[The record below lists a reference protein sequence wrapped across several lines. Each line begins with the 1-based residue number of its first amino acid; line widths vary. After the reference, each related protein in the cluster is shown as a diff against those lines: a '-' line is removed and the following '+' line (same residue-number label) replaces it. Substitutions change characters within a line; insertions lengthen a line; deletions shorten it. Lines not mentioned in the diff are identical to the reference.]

1 MTCALK
7 RLISFAFILFALA
20 AAGCADD
27 VTDLKHKIAELEKKV
42 SAQQKELAEMGQ
54 RVGRPSDF
62 SADIQR
68 IEDQQE
74 GLADVIK
81 TKVDPLNT
89 KMEEFREWAQETQ
102 AERGKILE
110 RLKALEQSVADTA
123 KQIETES
130 RAAVRL
136 TKELEAEKRKFSAGL
151 KAVEELSRTVAQI
164 KKDVAADNER
174 LLEAVKRTLPKVKS
188 AAVAEIQDRLAPIE
202 KNLSLLKSGADIEK
216 RAVEAAKAQ
225 GAEGGKDVTVLR
237 KRVAEL
243 EDVLASH
250 KSFLLEVGTKLH
262 ELEEAMR
269 GGRAG

>member
-1 MTCALK
+1 MTLAPRRPFSLLLIFLAL
-7 RLISFAFILFALA
+7 S

-27 VTDLKHKIAELEKKV
+27 VTDLKQKIAELEKKV
-42 SAQQKELAEMGQ
+42 SVQQKEIAEMGQ
-54 RVGRPSDF
+54 RTAQPRDF
-62 SADIQR
+62 SADLQR

-74 GLADVIK
+74 GMTDIIK
-81 TKVDPLNT
+81 TKVDPLNL

-102 AERGKILE
+102 AERGKIVD
-110 RLKALEQSVADTA
+110 RLKALEHSVSEVV

-130 RAAVRL
+130 RGAVRL
-136 TKELEAEKRKFSAGL
+136 TKELEAERKKFGGGL
-151 KAVEELSRTVAQI
+151 KAVEDLSRTVAQI

-174 LLEAVKRTLPKVKS
+174 LLEAVKKTLPKVKS
-188 AAVAEIQDRLAPIE
+188 AAVAEIQDRLAPLE
-202 KNLSLLKSGADIEK
+202 KNLTMLKSGVDTEK

-225 GAEGGKDVTVLR
+225 GAEGGKEVTVLR

-262 ELEEAMR
+262 ELEEVMR